1 MATNPDF
8 RERVDA
14 DGDTILV
21 GPIRDDVWVGT
32 DGGDPDVFTF
42 SGNDVLSGL
51 AGDDRLF
58 GDRGDDRVEGGE
70 GDDLLDGGY
79 GNDTSD
85 GGEGDDFVWLFEG
98 EDAVALG
105 PGADALGL
113 ELFEGGPDDR
123 YGIGATVVADF
134 DPTED
139 RIALGVSGVAAA
151 GRRVE
156 VDPLAGFLDSDG
168 DGLLNAAD
176 EAVYGSEGG
185 IVLDLGLALSRA
197 LGRDDV
203 GPHVQTVRLLGVEE
217 LDLERN
223 VAPLGEAYGGFA
235 ASHEDLLAAAADAGV
250 IEVA

>member
-1 MATNPDF
+1 MATSPDF

-14 DGDTILV
+14 DGDMILV
-21 GPIRDDVWVGT
+21 GTIRDDVWVGT

-70 GDDLLDGGY
+70 GDDHV
-79 GNDTSD
+79 D
-85 GGEGDDFVWLFEG
+85 GGEGDDLLDGGHGNDTSDAGEGDDFAWLFEG
-98 EDAVALG
+98 EDVVALG

-113 ELFEGGPDDR
+113 ELFEGAPEDR

-134 DPTED
+134 DPAED
-139 RIALGVSGVAAA
+139 RIGVGVSGVDGA
-151 GRRVE
+151 GAEVVE
-156 VDPLAGFLDSDG
+156 VDLFAGFLDSTG

-176 EAVYGSEGG
+176 LEVYGSEGG

-197 LGRDDV
+197 LGRGDV
-203 GPHVQTVRLLGVEE
+203 EPYVQTVRLLGVEE
-217 LDLERN
+217 LDLGRN
-223 VAPLGEAYGGFA
+223 VAPLEEVMADFGEDRF
-235 ASHEDLLAAAADAGV
+235 
-250 IEVA
+250 VA